1 MIYISKLDL
10 LTEMQE
16 GSDKNKK
23 TFNQLTDYEQIKSD
37 YEQIGYDVFF
47 DAEHLVSNLAGK
59 VTVFMGQTGAGK
71 TTLLNK
77 LHQKCNWQ
85 REKLQKNWDV
95 GVIRHVMLNFLN
107 WLVA

>member
-37 YEQIGYDVFF
+37 YEQIGYEVFF
-47 DAEHLVSNLAGK
+47 DAEIRLRS
-59 VTVFMGQTGAGK
+59 
-71 TTLLNK
+71 
-77 LHQKCNWQ
+77 Q
-85 REKLQKNWDV
+85 R
-95 GVIRHVMLNFLN
+95 R
-107 WLVA
+107 